1 MMENNVPYIA
11 YEAAIAREERHIRRL
26 VIALV
31 ITIVLMFTTNAM
43 WLAAWLQYDYSGEE
57 VTTTTTASA
66 SQDGDGVNI
75 VGNGDVNYGA
85 ESNSN

>member
-1 MMENNVPYIA
+1 MENDVPYIA
-11 YEAAIAREERHIRRL
+11 YEASIAREERHIKRL

-31 ITIVLMFTTNAM
+31 LTIILMFTTNAM
-43 WLAAWLQYDYSGEE
+43 WLVAWLQYDYSGEE

-85 ESNSN
+85 ESNGN